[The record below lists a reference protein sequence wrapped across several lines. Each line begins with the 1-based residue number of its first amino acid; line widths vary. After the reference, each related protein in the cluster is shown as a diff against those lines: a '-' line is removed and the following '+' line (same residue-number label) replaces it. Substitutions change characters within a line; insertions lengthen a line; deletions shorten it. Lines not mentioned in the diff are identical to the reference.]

1 MIDYHA
7 VSQSPNL
14 LQAGLRCRHPKLG
27 PELDMVLEYVT
38 GQLPPAGPGE
48 RREILLE
55 PHVCTSYPDAVIL
68 YWDEEAGTRL
78 RTKFDGVRVFDLQ
91 ILSALSHSRS
101 WSMERVRT
109 TYGKQ
114 AIRSIARLENA
125 GAVVLTGSR
134 VSAAPLDELFAL
146 RRVIALEAKMRDWS
160 CGLAQALHNTWFTTE
175 SYLLLH
181 TMPKR
186 RTPHDEAERLGIG
199 ILGQDTPIL
208 GPQARMQLRLRRQ
221 PSVGAWLLNTWA
233 AALT

>member
-55 PHVCTSYPDAVIL
+55 PHVCTSYPDAVVL

-114 AIRSIARLENA
+114 AIRSIARLEN
-125 GAVVLTGSR
+125 
-134 VSAAPLDELFAL
+134 
-146 RRVIALEAKMRDWS
+146 
-160 CGLAQALHNTWFTTE
+160 
-175 SYLLLH
+175 
-181 TMPKR
+181 
-186 RTPHDEAERLGIG
+186 
-199 ILGQDTPIL
+199 
-208 GPQARMQLRLRRQ
+208 
-221 PSVGAWLLNTWA
+221 
-233 AALT
+233 